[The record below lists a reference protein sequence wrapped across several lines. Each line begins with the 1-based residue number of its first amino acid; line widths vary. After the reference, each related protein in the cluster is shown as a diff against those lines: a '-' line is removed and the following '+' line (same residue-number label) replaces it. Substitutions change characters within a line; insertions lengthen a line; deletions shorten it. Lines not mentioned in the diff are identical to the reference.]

1 MAFLLLLRA
10 TIMPGTNAFLAASRR
25 FPRAAVGHSSLSAT
39 HYARCLSRHA
49 TGRQGNQDLSELELS
64 PRQKRLSKTKEA
76 SRKAAAA
83 PAFKAPVGPGKASAA
98 AAKAEAVRVALD
110 PQSAS
115 LAELLEAAAALEAV
129 GASKRLQVECTDPAV
144 VSRGLLKLEGGALL
158 KAVVFGEI
166 RLGRLNLA
174 QELLAAHSLDSF
186 QDLASDPWAA
196 DNARAGS
203 LFKLLKTLC
212 QNDLVDEAAK
222 LVDTYALLD
231 APPPSLNAESAVDD
245 SSDPSPE
252 AAVAPKQRQQ
262 QQLPWAEHVP
272 LLHAAL
278 SRGYVK
284 VGNWEKAREALREW
298 KVHSITN
305 MRNQQPS
312 GRPTLSGYGTN
323 ARLTVPTQV
332 GNSLLRAA
340 AKGRQLAVFL
350 EALETLGTVGCPPD
364 ADTYEMVSQTSV
376 QSIRFMMGAVSVRGV
391 NIALK

>member
-1 MAFLLLLRA
+1 
-10 TIMPGTNAFLAASRR
+10 
-25 FPRAAVGHSSLSAT
+25 
-39 HYARCLSRHA
+39 
-49 TGRQGNQDLSELELS
+49 
-64 PRQKRLSKTKEA
+64 
-76 SRKAAAA
+76 
-83 PAFKAPVGPGKASAA
+83 
-98 AAKAEAVRVALD
+98 
-110 PQSAS
+110 
-115 LAELLEAAAALEAV
+115 
-129 GASKRLQVECTDPAV
+129 
-144 VSRGLLKLEGGALL
+144 
-158 KAVVFGEI
+158 VFGEI

-196 DNARAGS
+196 DTARAGS

-312 GRPTLSGYGTN
+312 GRPTSSGYGTN